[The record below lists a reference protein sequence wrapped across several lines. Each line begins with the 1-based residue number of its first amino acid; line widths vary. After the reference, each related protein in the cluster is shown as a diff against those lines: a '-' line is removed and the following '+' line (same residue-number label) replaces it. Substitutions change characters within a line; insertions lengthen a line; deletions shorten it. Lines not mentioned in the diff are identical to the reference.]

1 MNLVRKMTI
10 LIFVFLFCCPP
21 VGVFAAK
28 VPSLD
33 VTDVMDDLQGLK
45 IGDVAFDADTY
56 SSRTDGA
63 PELLGMYEYDFGTDL
78 YSLYFYIYL
87 PDWYLAD
94 DLENQKDNNGDG
106 YLTKIRG
113 FYGYIKVFND
123 SKDNQPIST
132 NFVDLTILDI
142 SDDGHFFKCKVDSE
156 YDISVLSNHLT
167 GAVSRIYLPELYM
180 DGDDTSINVGP
191 TGYPEVA
198 YFYTPLLG
206 TKYFTFKST
215 GAAVIESSEII
226 NLKVNPSM
234 YKTDFSPKLNFWHQ
248 MIYTAYFTIPKKYVE
263 NYDALT
269 GIEATWKEYHTAPL
283 VVTENDALLS
293 VLTGMAADKALD
305 DKLLLGQV
313 NHDYGAIIS
322 EYFVDSYNG
331 IPTDVSGNKTINTLG
346 LNNNP
351 RGDLFYYDVPIV
363 GGYTL
368 DCEFNSRF
376 SRFDT
381 ALKVSD
387 IDDFFIPTI
396 GRYYD
401 TDGDGIGD
409 LAATFQNSVD
419 EDRLLGE
426 NTYSYTSKDV
436 LNVKN
441 RYDSNWDKFWNGDL
455 FNGEDVKVDLPPFY
469 YLKDSDMTGYS
480 RTEVNENLYIGERFW
495 AYFYDEY
502 AKAKLTG
509 DQVVLFRFALRD
521 YYSAPARYVDGETYS
536 AMTSKANCALS
547 YGTAFLDFDIIKLTF
562 SDDGESYTFDVKAD
576 PIDFVP
582 GGANPNTP
590 GGGIGDAADD
600 LLSKILAVIETFFK
614 IIVGIVAVVVVVTLI
629 KWLLTWLALRRR

>member
-33 VTDVMDDLQGLK
+33 VSDVMDDLQGLK
-45 IGDVAFDADTY
+45 LGDVAFNADTY
-56 SSRTDGA
+56 LSRTDGA
-63 PELLGMYEYDFGTDL
+63 PELLGMYEYGFGTDI
-78 YSLYFYIYL
+78 YSLYFYIYV
-87 PDWYLAD
+87 PDRYFG
-94 DLENQKDNNGDG
+94 DNGND
-106 YLTKIRG
+106 YITEIRG
-113 FYGYIKVFND
+113 FYGNINVFKD
-123 SKDNQPIST
+123 TKDNQPISLYIR
-132 NFVDLTILDI
+132 LTIIDT
-142 SDDGHFFKCKVDSE
+142 SEDGHFFKCKVDPE
-156 YDISVLSNHLT
+156 TYDISRFASFLIGSE
-167 GAVSRIYLPELYM
+167 SRIYLPELYM
-180 DGDDTSINVGP
+180 DGDDIPQTADPYGRYDPI
-191 TGYPEVA
+191 
-198 YFYTPLLG
+198 YFFVPLSG
-206 TKYFTFKST
+206 IKYFTFTTT
-215 GAAVIESSEII
+215 GSATIEASEII
-226 NLKVNPSM
+226 ELTVKPSM
-234 YKTDFSPKLNFWHQ
+234 YKTDFSRKCDYWHQ
-248 MIYTAYFTIPKKYVE
+248 MIYTAYFTIPKKYVK
-263 NYDALT
+263 NYDSLT
-269 GIEATWKEYHTAPL
+269 GIEATWEEYHTAPL
-283 VVTENDALLS
+283 VVTEDDALLS

-305 DKLLLGQV
+305 DKLLMGQV

-331 IPTDVSGNKTINTLG
+331 TPTDVSGNKTINTLG

-351 RGDLFYYDVPIV
+351 RDDLFYYDVPIV

-381 ALKVSD
+381 ALKVPD

-409 LAATFQNSVD
+409 LTATFQNSVD
-419 EDRLLGE
+419 EGRLLGE

-441 RYDSNWDKFWNGDL
+441 RYDSNWEKFWNGDL

-495 AYFYDEY
+495 ADFYDEY

-562 SDDGESYTFDVKAD
+562 SDDGESYTFNVKAD

-590 GGGIGDAADD
+590 GVGIGAAADD

-629 KWLLTWLALRRR
+629 KWLLTWFALRRR

>member
-33 VTDVMDDLQGLK
+33 TSDIMEDLEGLK
-45 IGDVAFDADTY
+45 LGNVAFDEAAYPLEDWTLEGGCKHY
-56 SSRTDGA
+56 I
-63 PELLGMYEYDFGTDL
+63 LGIYEYGWDSDL
-78 YSLYFYIYL
+78 YSLYIYVYNPDAGNADHDYGGTYIGTL
-87 PDWYLAD
+87 WAHCDSL
-94 DLENQKDNNGDG
+94 DNPRYSWEIHSEIVDQSEDG
-106 YLTKIRG
+106 RFLK
-113 FYGYIKVFND
+113 
-123 SKDNQPIST
+123 
-132 NFVDLTILDI
+132 L
-142 SDDGHFFKCKVDSE
+142 KVDGSVAAKSLKGASE
-156 YDISVLSNHLT
+156 RIYSVGLVTWYTQQSSYAGPDGKYETLSYEVECGGYGQTYTFTNT
-167 GAVSRIYLPELYM
+167 GATSYQTGETIEL
-180 DGDDTSINVGP
+180 T
-191 TGYPEVA
+191 
-198 YFYTPLLG
+198 
-206 TKYFTFKST
+206 
-215 GAAVIESSEII
+215 
-226 NLKVNPSM
+226 VNPSM
-234 YKTDFSPKLNFWHQ
+234 YKTDFSPKGDYWHQ
-248 MIYTAYFTIPKKYVE
+248 MIYTAYFTIPKKYVK
-263 NYDALT
+263 NYDAMT
-269 GIEATWKEYHTAPL
+269 GIEATWEEYHTAPL
-283 VVTENDALLS
+283 VVTEDDALLS

-305 DKLLLGQV
+305 DKLLMGQV

-331 IPTDVSGNKTINTLG
+331 TPTDVSGNKTINTLG

-351 RGDLFYYDVPIV
+351 RDDLFYYDVPIV

-381 ALKVSD
+381 ALKVPD

-409 LAATFQNSVD
+409 LTATFQNSVD
-419 EDRLLGE
+419 KGRLLGE

-441 RYDSNWDKFWNGDL
+441 RYDSNWEKFWNGDL

-495 AYFYDEY
+495 ADFYDEY
-502 AKAKLTG
+502 AKTKLTG

-521 YYSAPARYVDGETYS
+521 YYSAPARYIDGETYS
-536 AMTSKANCALS
+536 GYVDTSNCALS

-582 GGANPNTP
+582 GGANPNKP
-590 GGGIGDAADD
+590 GAGIGAAADD
-600 LLSKILAVIETFFK
+600 LLSKVLAVIETFFK
-614 IIVGIVAVVVVVTLI
+614 IIAAIVVVWVVVTLI
-629 KWLLTWLALRRR
+629 KWLLYWLSLRRR

>member
-1 MNLVRKMTI
+1 MNLVKKMTI
-10 LIFVFLFCCPP
+10 YIFVILTIFPCVP

-28 VPSLD
+28 VPPLD
-33 VTDVMDDLQGLK
+33 TSDVIDDLEGLK
-45 IGDVAFDADTY
+45 LGDVAFDEANY
-56 SSRTDGA
+56 PLINGA
-63 PELLGMYEYDFGTDL
+63 EPELLGIYEYGWDTEL
-78 YSLYFYIYL
+78 YSLYFYIYN
-87 PDWYLAD
+87 PDVKNEERDYYSTVD
-94 DLENQKDNNGDG
+94 FNFFVYKDTLDAASLSLWLWNEE
-106 YLTKIRG
+106 
-113 FYGYIKVFND
+113 
-123 SKDNQPIST
+123 PI
-132 NFVDLTILDI
+132 DQ
-142 SDDGHFFKCKVDSE
+142 SDDGRFLKFKVDGDRFVSFFSSASTRIYAAE
-156 YDISVLSNHLT
+156 IDMRYYDLTTEDPYSGNCLSVQIDVSSRGETFHFRDKG
-167 GAVSRIYLPELYM
+167 GAVYHSGETISLE
-180 DGDDTSINVGP
+180 
-191 TGYPEVA
+191 
-198 YFYTPLLG
+198 
-206 TKYFTFKST
+206 
-215 GAAVIESSEII
+215 
-226 NLKVNPSM
+226 VNPSM
-234 YKTDFSPKLNFWHQ
+234 YKTDFSPKGDYWHQ

-269 GIEATWKEYHTAPL
+269 GIEATWEEYHTAPL
-283 VVTENDALLS
+283 VVTENDVLLS

-305 DKLLLGQV
+305 DKLLMGQI
-313 NHDYGAIIS
+313 NHNYGAIIS

-331 IPTDVSGNKTINTLG
+331 TPTAVAGNKTINTLG

-419 EDRLLGE
+419 EGRLLGK
-426 NTYSYTSKDV
+426 NTHVFTSEKDIISVDKRFDDNWIRSFWNSILKLKDV
-436 LNVKN
+436 EVT
-441 RYDSNWDKFWNGDL
+441 
-455 FNGEDVKVDLPPFY
+455 LPPFY
-469 YLKDSDMTGYS
+469 YLKDSDMAGYS
-480 RTEVNENLYIGERFW
+480 RNNMNENLFIGERFW
-495 AYFYDEY
+495 GDFYDEY

-521 YYSAPARYVDGETYS
+521 YYSAPARYIDGETY
-536 AMTSKANCALS
+536 TSLSDAPNCALS

-562 SDDGESYTFDVKAD
+562 SDDGIAYVFDVDAD

-590 GGGIGDAADD
+590 GAGIGAAADD
-600 LLSKILAVIETFFK
+600 LLSKILSIIETFFK
-614 IIVGIVAVVVVVTLI
+614 IVVGLVAVVVIVTLI
-629 KWLLTWLALRRR
+629 NWLLTWLALRRR

>member
-1 MNLVRKMTI
+1 MNLVKKMTI
-10 LIFVFLFCCPP
+10 YIFVILTIFPCVP

-28 VPSLD
+28 VPPLD
-33 VTDVMDDLQGLK
+33 TSDVIDDLEGLK
-45 IGDVAFDADTY
+45 LGDVAFDEANY
-56 SSRTDGA
+56 PLINGA
-63 PELLGMYEYDFGTDL
+63 EPELLGIYEYGWDTEL
-78 YSLYFYIYL
+78 YSLYFYIYN
-87 PDWYLAD
+87 PDVKNEERDYYSTVD
-94 DLENQKDNNGDG
+94 FNFFVYKDTLDAASLSLWLWNEE
-106 YLTKIRG
+106 
-113 FYGYIKVFND
+113 
-123 SKDNQPIST
+123 PI
-132 NFVDLTILDI
+132 DQ
-142 SDDGHFFKCKVDSE
+142 SDDGRFLKFKVDGDRFVSFFSSASTRIYAAE
-156 YDISVLSNHLT
+156 IDMRYYDLTTEDPYSGNCLSVQIDVSSRGETFHFRDKG
-167 GAVSRIYLPELYM
+167 GAVYHSGETISLE
-180 DGDDTSINVGP
+180 
-191 TGYPEVA
+191 
-198 YFYTPLLG
+198 
-206 TKYFTFKST
+206 
-215 GAAVIESSEII
+215 
-226 NLKVNPSM
+226 VNPSM
-234 YKTDFSPKLNFWHQ
+234 YKTDFSPKGDYWHQ

-269 GIEATWKEYHTAPL
+269 GIEATWEEYHTAPL
-283 VVTENDALLS
+283 VVTENDVLLS

-305 DKLLLGQV
+305 DKLLMGQI
-313 NHDYGAIIS
+313 NHNYGAIIS

-331 IPTDVSGNKTINTLG
+331 TPTAVAGNKTINTLG

-419 EDRLLGE
+419 EGRLLGK
-426 NTYSYTSKDV
+426 NTHVFTSEKDIISVDKRFDDNWIRSFWNSILKLKDV
-436 LNVKN
+436 EVT
-441 RYDSNWDKFWNGDL
+441 
-455 FNGEDVKVDLPPFY
+455 LPPFY
-469 YLKDSDMTGYS
+469 YLKDSDMAGYS
-480 RTEVNENLYIGERFW
+480 RNNMNENLFIGERFW
-495 AYFYDEY
+495 GDFYDEY

-521 YYSAPARYVDGETYS
+521 YYSAPARYIDGETY
-536 AMTSKANCALS
+536 TSLSDAPNCALS

-562 SDDGESYTFDVKAD
+562 SDDGIAYVFDVDAD

-590 GGGIGDAADD
+590 GAGIGAAADD
-600 LLSKILAVIETFFK
+600 LLSKILSIIETFFK
-614 IIVGIVAVVVVVTLI
+614 IVVGIVAVVVIVTLI
-629 KWLLTWLALRRR
+629 NWLLTWLALRRR